1 MGLKCTWMGRW
12 LSCADAFGMVVFGA
26 VVEDVGESAKGS
38 KDKHT
43 APKGS

>member
-1 MGLKCTWMGRW
+1 MWMGSW
-12 LSCADAFGMVVFGA
+12 LSCAAEFGTVVFGA

-38 KDKHT
+38 KDEHT